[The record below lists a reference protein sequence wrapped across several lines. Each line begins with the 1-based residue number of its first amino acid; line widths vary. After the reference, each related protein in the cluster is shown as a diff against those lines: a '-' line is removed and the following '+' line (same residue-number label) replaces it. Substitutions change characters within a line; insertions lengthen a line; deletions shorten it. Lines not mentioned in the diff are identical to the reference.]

1 MTPVLEVRGLR
12 VDHGGYPAVRVDA
25 LSLATG
31 TLSGVVGANGA
42 GKSTLVNAIGGWS
55 RAAPTV
61 SGAVLLDGED
71 VTHLPAHL
79 HVRRGILLVPEGLG
93 VFLGL
98 SVAEN
103 LRAVTAPGEGRRGFS
118 VDEIYDLFPRLRER
132 RDNVAGSMSGGE
144 RQMLALSRALR
155 MGPRVLLLDEPS
167 IGLAPRLVITLLRTV
182 RTLVD
187 DGMTVLLVEQNV
199 RAAVEVVDTLHLLER
214 GRMVASGP
222 VATMKDDPRVLEAYL
237 GGSDVGGSDV
247 GGNHVRGSDA

>member
-1 MTPVLEVRGLR
+1 MTPVLDVRDLR
-12 VDHGGYPAVRVDA
+12 VDYGGHLAVAVAA
-25 LSLATG
+25 LSLPAG

-42 GKSTLVNAIGGWS
+42 GKSTLVNAVGGWS
-55 RAAPTV
+55 RAAPRI

-71 VTHLPAHL
+71 VTGLPANQR
-79 HVRRGILLVPEGLG
+79 VRRGITLVPEGHG

-98 SVAEN
+98 TVAEN
-103 LRAVTAPGEGRRGFS
+103 LRAVTAPGGGRRGFS

-132 RDNVAGSMSGGE
+132 RGNAAGSMSGGE

-155 MGPRVLLLDEPS
+155 LGPRVLLLDEPS

-187 DGMTVLLVEQNV
+187 GGMTVLLVEQNV
-199 RAAVEVVDTLHLLER
+199 RAAVAVVDTLHLLER

-222 VATMKDDPRVLEAYL
+222 VAAMQDDPRVLEAYL
-237 GGSDVGGSDV
+237 GAS
-247 GGNHVRGSDA
+247 HA

>member
-1 MTPVLEVRGLR
+1 MTPVLEVRGFR
-12 VDHGGYPAVRVDA
+12 VHYGGHSAVTMDT
-25 LSLATG
+25 LSLPAG

-42 GKSTLVNAIGGWS
+42 GKSTLVNAVAGWS

-61 SGAVLLDGED
+61 SGSVLLDGED
-71 VTHLPAHL
+71 VTHLPAHQR
-79 HVRRGILLVPEGLG
+79 VRRGILLVPEGHG

-103 LRAVTAPGEGRRGFS
+103 LRAVTAPGQGRRSFT

-132 RDNVAGSMSGGE
+132 RANAAGSMSGGE

-155 MGPRVLLLDEPS
+155 MGPRLLLLDEPS

-187 DGMTVLLVEQNV
+187 GGMTVLLVEQNV

-222 VATMKDDPRVLEAYL
+222 VAAMKDDPRVLEAYL
-237 GGSDVGGSDV
+237 GTS
-247 GGNHVRGSDA
+247 HA